1 MNLTKNLR
9 VFVCSL
15 VLLTVGLGA
24 WAGGSQESGQTT
36 LAKVKEQGHFVL
48 GLDDS
53 FPPMGFRG
61 EEGDIVGFDIDLAKE
76 VAQRMGVELKLRPV
90 DWDGVIL
97 SLNKGD
103 IDMIWNGMTI
113 TESRQE
119 KIDFSQPYLANRQI
133 IIISADSD
141 MTSKADLAGKT
152 VGVQMGSSSE
162 NAISGEPEVKES
174 FGKMKKFADNV
185 VALMDLKAGRVD
197 AVVVDEIMG
206 RYYIAKKPGD
216 YKVMNEDFGREEYG
230 IGFRREDDEFRK
242 RVDEI
247 LNEMREDGTTADIS
261 TEWFGEDIV
270 LN

>member
-1 MNLTKNLR
+1 MTSKKSFR
-9 VFVCSL
+9 VAVCSIAFL
-15 VLLTVGLGA
+15 LLTIGV

-36 LAKVKEQGHFVL
+36 LAKIQEQGSFVL

-61 EEGDIVGFDIDLAKE
+61 ESGDIVGFDIDMARE
-76 VAQRMGVELKLRPV
+76 VAERMGVELKLRPV

-103 IDMIWNGMTI
+103 IDLIWNGMTI

-133 IIISADSD
+133 VIVAGNSD
-141 MTSKADLAGKT
+141 IASKADLAGKA

-162 NAISGEPEVKES
+162 TAISREPAVLES
-174 FGKMKKFADNV
+174 FDQLKKYADNV
-185 VALMDLKAGRVD
+185 VALLDLKAGRVD

-206 RYYIAKKPGD
+206 RYYIAKRPGD
-216 YKVMNEDFGREEYG
+216 YKVIGEDFGREEYG
-230 IGFRREDDEFRK
+230 IGFRQEDDEFRQK
-242 RVDEI
+242 VDEI
-247 LNEMREDGTTADIS
+247 LNEMRADGTAAEIS
-261 TEWFGEDIV
+261 EEWFGEDIV

>member
-15 VLLTVGLGA
+15 VLLTLGLGA

-76 VAQRMGVELKLRPV
+76 VAKRMGVELKLRPV

-113 TESRQE
+113 TETRQE

-230 IGFRREDDEFRK
+230 IGFRQEDDEFRK

-261 TEWFGEDIV
+261 KEWFGEDIV